1 MEDEPTTGAEGT
13 QGPEPDVEIPPLPP
27 ELSTKEQELRRLVD
41 AGAASPEELRALA
54 AKLEEKRS
62 YEESLWRR
70 DVRPALMQSKKR
82 RFRMDDLHQES
93 KEGRVG
99 WCPPS
104 C

>member
-1 MEDEPTTGAEGT
+1 MSATTGAAEAR
-13 QGPEPDVEIPPLPP
+13 GPEPDVEIPPLPP

-70 DVRPALMQSKKR
+70 DVRPALMKSKKR
-82 RFRMDDLHQES
+82 RFSVADLHERAD
-93 KEGRVG
+93 EDEPRRLGPRR
-99 WCPPS
+99 S